1 VALDKITPHLWGII
15 RRWKWIAI
23 AIFMSL
29 LMTYV
34 MYWMDVEET
43 VAFGILPAF
52 MSYTTLALFF
62 FMIIAGIVYELKAKF
77 KIFYL
82 CQNCYQN
89 FVIDG
94 HMHTDVRCP
103 YCSSKNLSVITTV
116 ANIKEHPRGLV
127 WNPKEE
133 DDLSP
138 PSADEER
145 QRRTKVCSR
154 CGSQE
159 HYASAICSKCS
170 HPFEKSTDNEG
181 AATAND

>member
-1 VALDKITPHLWGII
+1 MALDKITPHLWGII

-62 FMIIAGIVYELKAKF
+62 FMIIAGILYELKAKF

-94 HMHTDVRCP
+94 HMHSDVKCP

-127 WNPKEE
+127 WNPK

-138 PSADEER
+138 PSADEGR
-145 QRRTKVCSR
+145 QRRTKACSR

-159 HYASAICSKCS
+159 DYASAICSRC
-170 HPFEKSTDNEG
+170 HQPFERSANMED
-181 AATAND
+181 ATATTND

>member
-1 VALDKITPHLWGII
+1 V
-15 RRWKWIAI
+15 IAI
-23 AIFMSL
+23 VMSL

-34 MYWMDVEET
+34 MYWMDIEET
-43 VAFGILPAF
+43 TVYGILPAF
-52 MSYTTLALFF
+52 MSYITLTLFF
-62 FMIIAGIVYELKAKF
+62 FAIVAGIVYELKAKF

-94 HMHTDVRCP
+94 HMHSDVRCP
-103 YCSSKNLSVITTV
+103 YCSSNNLSVITTV

-133 DDLSP
+133 DSA
-138 PSADEER
+138 PSSAEKER

-154 CGSQE
+154 CGSE
-159 HYASAICSKCS
+159 EDYASTICSKCS
-170 HPFEKSTDNEG
+170 HPFEKSEREG
-181 AATAND
+181 TAATNGPG